1 MTIKEKIMDYLEKN
15 FDERVLLIVDG
26 EPHLYYDNS
35 TLCYKMTELFEL
47 WARENEVVEY
57 QDPIKLFDYCLE
69 NHSFGAICD
78 LYYEDSS
85 GDFCLESPYDL

>member
-1 MTIKEKIMDYLEKN
+1 MNYEMKSYKWITI
-15 FDERVLLIVDG
+15 
-26 EPHLYYDNS
+26 
-35 TLCYKMTELFEL
+35 
-47 WARENEVVEY
+47 

-69 NHSFGAICD
+69 IHDFGDICS

>member
-15 FDERVLLIVDG
+15 FDGRVLLIVDG

-47 WARENEVVEY
+47 WASENENPMC

-69 NHSFGAICD
+69 IHDFGDICS